1 MGLTAS
7 ASSNAQLLMSD
18 LTFHLATVAIGALC
32 VWLFWIIGYGPG
44 RAPRYVRRRTPWLV
58 LNTLLVTTA
67 AHLLMLAP
75 PPPAGTPCV
84 ASQRVWGP
92 LEMVVSCDSIEFVRV
107 AEHPRA
113 LSTSFRQTRPL
124 QPMSAALL
132 SRAQVGY
139 GPHLPPAWF
148 SFVVLNFAALVTA
161 LMVFRELVAPKGTAA
176 AVAVAIL
183 GVFLTFNNVVKGFF
197 WSAHTQM
204 WNVLMPLV
212 SIAISV
218 AFLRQPDRD
227 WRFMLA
233 TGALLGIAWLAYPS
247 MVICAVAAIAASML
261 GFRINGAHPRWRHV
275 LGKWSLFL
283 ALVAAPMVIWISVLI
298 TMTGN
303 LNFPEVQGFRQFVWV
318 LDSWRTGGIG
328 AVQQQARLFLGEFAT
343 HLWPGLWPALVLLAM
358 ALLAGRVSPRRLRAA
373 ITARSLTLTA
383 AIITLV
389 LCLGFFALMGF
400 YRQRLEFNV
409 VVSVFVMASVIL
421 IGVIERMASRLAAVT
436 LLVVMAGAM
445 AYITAAVVRVGP
457 YV

>member
-1 MGLTAS
+1 
-7 ASSNAQLLMSD
+7 MSD
-18 LTFHLATVAIGALC
+18 LTFHLATFAIGALC
-32 VWLFWIIGYGPG
+32 VWLFSIIGYGPG
-44 RAPRYVRRRTPWLV
+44 RAPRYVRRRAQWLV
-58 LNTLLVTTA
+58 LNALLVTTA

-107 AEHPRA
+107 AEHPGA

-124 QPMSAALL
+124 QTMGAALL

-139 GPHLPPAWF
+139 GPHLSPAWF
-148 SFVVLNFAALVTA
+148 SFVVLNFVTLVTA
-161 LMVFRELVAPKGTAA
+161 LMVFRELVAPEGRAA

-183 GVFLTFNNVVKGFF
+183 GVFLAFNNVVKGFF

-227 WRFMLA
+227 WRVMLA
-233 TGALLGIAWLAYPS
+233 AGALLGIAWLAYQS
-247 MVICAVAAIAASML
+247 MIICAVAVIAAGML
-261 GFRINGAHPRWRHV
+261 GFRINDTHPRWPHV
-275 LGKWSLFL
+275 LGKWSVFL
-283 ALVAAPMVIWISVLI
+283 ALVVAPMVIWISVII

-303 LNFPEVQGFRQFVWV
+303 LNFPEVQGFRQFVWI
-318 LDSWRTGGIG
+318 LDSWRMGGIES
-328 AVQQQARLFLGEFAT
+328 VQQQAGLFLGEFVT
-343 HLWPGLWPALVLLAM
+343 HLWPGLWPALVLLTIAV
-358 ALLAGRVSPRRLRAA
+358 LAGSVSARRLRAA
-373 ITARSLTLTA
+373 IAARALTVTA
-383 AIITLV
+383 ALITLI

-409 VVSVFVMASVIL
+409 VVPVFVIASVIL
-421 IGVIERMASRLAAVT
+421 IGLIERIAPKPAAVT
-436 LLVVMAGAM
+436 VLVVMAAAL
-445 AYITAAVVRVGP
+445 AYITAAVDRVGP

>member
-1 MGLTAS
+1 
-7 ASSNAQLLMSD
+7 MSD

-32 VWLFWIIGYGPG
+32 VWLFWIIGYGPR
-44 RAPRYVRRRTPWLV
+44 RATGYVRRRATWLV
-58 LNTLLVTTA
+58 LNALLVTTA

-107 AEHPRA
+107 AEHPGA

-124 QPMSAALL
+124 QPMGAALL

-139 GPHLPPAWF
+139 GPHLSPAWF
-148 SFVVLNFAALVTA
+148 SFVVLNFVTLVTA
-161 LMVFRELVAPKGTAA
+161 LMVFRELMAPVGRAA

-233 TGALLGIAWLAYPS
+233 AGALLGIVWLAYPS
-247 MVICAVAAIAASML
+247 MVICAVAAIAASLL
-261 GFRINGAHPRWRHV
+261 GFRIDDMHPRWVHV
-275 LGKWSLFL
+275 LGKWSVFL
-283 ALVAAPMVIWISVLI
+283 ALVAAPMVIWISVII
-298 TMTGN
+298 TRTGN
-303 LNFPEVQGFRQFVWV
+303 LNFPEVQGFRQFVWIV
-318 LDSWRTGGIG
+318 DSWRMGGI
-328 AVQQQARLFLGEFAT
+328 ASVQQQARLFLGEFVT
-343 HLWPGLWPALVLLAM
+343 HLWPGLWPVLVLLTIAV
-358 ALLAGRVSPRRLRAA
+358 LAGSVPPRRLRAA
-373 ITARSLTLTA
+373 ITARALTLTA
-383 AIITLV
+383 ALITLILSV
-389 LCLGFFALMGF
+389 GFFALMGF

-409 VVSVFVMASVIL
+409 VVPVLVIASVIL
-421 IGVIERMASRLAAVT
+421 IGVIERMASGPAAVT
-436 LLVVMAGAM
+436 LLVVMGAAI